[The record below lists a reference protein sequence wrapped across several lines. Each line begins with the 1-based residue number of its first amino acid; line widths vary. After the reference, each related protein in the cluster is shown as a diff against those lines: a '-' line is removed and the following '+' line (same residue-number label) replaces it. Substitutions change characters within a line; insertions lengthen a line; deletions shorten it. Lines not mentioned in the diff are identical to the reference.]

1 MLTSGME
8 DGDAQSPNNPWYIRD
23 HGPVERYYR
32 ANLNSVDL
40 RAHQRQLGLRTVSL
54 TDTAVQSTGVDGGGS
69 TSVRP
74 FGSTEQHQTE
84 TGGCKTAVN
93 GCRRPSIVLTLTKMI
108 IIISILE
115 I

>member
-1 MLTSGME
+1 MSEKTIILE
-8 DGDAQSPNNPWYIRD
+8 VVR
-23 HGPVERYYR
+23 
-32 ANLNSVDL
+32 L
-40 RAHQRQLGLRTVSL
+40 RSDSELGLRTVSL

-84 TGGCKTAVN
+84 TGGYKTAVN
-93 GCRRPSIVLTLTKMI
+93 GCRRSSIVLTSRKMM
-108 IIISILE
+108 IIISILR